1 MLFASPRARRFLG
14 VAGSVAAFLTV
25 VTNARAQTPVPA
37 DTAAPAADTA
47 HDGAL
52 HLTIHDVGLAIGN
65 ARHVDGI
72 RLNYRDAGHYVVHGL
87 NATVWT
93 TYPHADG
100 VVQGIAFG
108 VPVTQARRIDGLGVG
123 VGVGADDDFTGV
135 ALGAAGVGAGK
146 SLRGIMVG
154 GLGAGSGEDVKGIS
168 IGGLGVGAGK
178 NVRGIIVGGLGV
190 GAGETLEGMS
200 VGGIGVGAGQSL
212 RGITIAGIGVG
223 AGDNIVGIT
232 FAGLGVG
239 AGNRIRGLTVA
250 GIGVGAGSSVEGI
263 TIAGIAAGAPRVRG
277 LVASL
282 MAGGQNVKGALL
294 APAYVRI
301 QRDGSLTGFSL
312 SAFNQIKGT
321 QHGLTLGVF
330 NFARE
335 LHGVQ
340 IGLLN
345 YAGNNHG
352 IAKLLPF
359 VNAHH

>member
-25 VTNARAQTPVPA
+25 VTNARAQTPVPT

-65 ARHVDGI
+65 ARHV
-72 RLNYRDAGHYVVHGL
+72 
-87 NATVWT
+87 
-93 TYPHADG
+93 
-100 VVQGIAFG
+100 
-108 VPVTQARRIDGLGVG
+108 
-123 VGVGADDDFTGV
+123 
-135 ALGAAGVGAGK
+135 
-146 SLRGIMVG
+146 
-154 GLGAGSGEDVKGIS
+154 
-168 IGGLGVGAGK
+168 
-178 NVRGIIVGGLGV
+178 
-190 GAGETLEGMS
+190 EGMS
-200 VGGIGVGAGQSL
+200 VAGLGVGAGQSL
-212 RGITIAGIGVG
+212 RGIAVAGIGVG

-312 SAFNQIKGT
+312 SAFNQVKGT

-330 NFARE
+330 NFAHE